1 MKEGGLKLNGFR
13 VFEQVRTKQD
23 GGGGLALGCSI
34 KLSPVLT
41 RCGGDQVEALSVNIK
56 LQQIQILCCNAY
68 GPQNNDSN
76 LNKDSFWEYLDE
88 EAKTADS
95 EGKGFLL
102 QGDLNA
108 WIGSETIPNDPR
120 SQNNNGK
127 RF

>member
-1 MKEGGLKLNGFR
+1 MFGVLGVNVNRIRGKWASFKNVISNIKPLVWNIQERKCMKEGGLKLNGFR

-56 LQQIQILCCNAY
+56 LQQIKIWCCNAY

-76 LNKDSFWEYLDE
+76 LKKDSF
-88 EAKTADS
+88 
-95 EGKGFLL
+95 
-102 QGDLNA
+102 
-108 WIGSETIPNDPR
+108 
-120 SQNNNGK
+120 
-127 RF
+127 